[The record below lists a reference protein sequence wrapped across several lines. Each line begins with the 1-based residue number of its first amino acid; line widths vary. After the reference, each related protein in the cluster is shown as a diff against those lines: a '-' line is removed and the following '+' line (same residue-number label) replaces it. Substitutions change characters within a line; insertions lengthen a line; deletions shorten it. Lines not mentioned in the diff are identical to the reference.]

1 VENSDLVAMK
11 RRENNEIE
19 NHLSEE
25 GLALIELR
33 KRKKSNILF
42 TSRPFSLLMILEE
55 FLTSLLSLN

>member
-25 GLALIELR
+25 GLALIEER